1 MHSTVKLPEPLAQV
15 TDGLDTPSKE
25 IREVEGLEVHCGRGG
40 AGCKGG
46 RASGPGSGCR
56 ACRPEEAKMGD
67 GITPIGAA

>member
-40 AGCKGG
+40 CRLQGRKGI
-46 RASGPGSGCR
+46 
-56 ACRPEEAKMGD
+56 RPRERLQGLQA
-67 GITPIGAA
+67 